1 MKIKR
6 IINTFPAWTFTI
18 LVIIA
23 ILYLTLMPQPLPELD
38 IPLFPGADKVV
49 HGIMMMGMMICIGID
64 LARHKRHASPHA
76 PKSKLL
82 LALILTILFGGA
94 IELTQGAMNMGRGE
108 DIYDFLADAVGA
120 LAGFLIIVTSWGLLS
135 RWMRDA

>member
-64 LARHKRHASPHA
+64 LARQKRQASPHA

-82 LALILTILFGGA
+82 LALILTIQFGGA